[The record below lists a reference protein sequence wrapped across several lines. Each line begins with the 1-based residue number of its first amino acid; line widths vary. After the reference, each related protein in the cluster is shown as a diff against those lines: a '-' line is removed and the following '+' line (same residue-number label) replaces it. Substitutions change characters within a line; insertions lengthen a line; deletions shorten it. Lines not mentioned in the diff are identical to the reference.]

1 MKKFKNLVIGGIEN
15 KIFNL
20 VLITTV
26 LIMTV
31 YLCVILFQSHRLTE
45 LVSQTNARQK
55 ESISQITS
63 ETMNGVLKNSMGKS
77 TKLEADSADS
87 VFKEL
92 KSKVTMISDYA
103 AKLYSDPGSYPSV
116 PASLPDAKNEGKTST
131 QIVYAKNTDIN
142 SASVSREIAMLGNLN
157 DMLESMYN
165 SSEQINSFF
174 IASPQ
179 GFALI
184 TDDRAG
190 SKFDSD
196 GKLINVDVCSRPWYK
211 GAESAKGPFFT
222 DVEKDSFTD
231 KIGIV
236 CSIPVYNNGRLV
248 AVAGADLF
256 LDSMVDSI
264 NSSGG
269 EGSFNCIINQSG
281 HIIFSPKESGL
292 FKVQTSDAAS
302 DLRQNK
308 SEGLASF
315 VNDALKDQTEI
326 RLINIDGKDYYVAG
340 APMSTVG
347 WAAVS
352 VVEKDVIDKVSL
364 VMNENYESINS
375 EATAQF
381 RQNMSRAK
389 MMIFILLAAVF
400 IISTANTVVL
410 GKRIVKPLEK
420 MTKRVAGIGGSDLLF
435 KMEKDYETG
444 DEIEVLAKSF
454 ADLSAKTLKYVE
466 EIKAV
471 TAEKERIGVE
481 LDIAGKI
488 QSGMLP
494 NIYPAFPERPE
505 FDIYATMTAAKEV
518 GGDFY
523 DFFLIDDDHLGIVM
537 ADVSGKGVP
546 AALFMMASK
555 ILINNFSTIEKT
567 SPAHILELVN
577 EQICKNNP
585 ADLFVTVWLGILE
598 ISTGK
603 IKAANAGHEYPCLR
617 HADGGFELYK
627 DRHGFVVGGMNGSR
641 YKEYEITLEKNDS
654 LFLYTDGVPEATN
667 AENQL
672 FGTDN
677 MLKALNIDK
686 KSKPE
691 ETLENVRKAVNDFVK
706 DAPQFDDLTMLCL
719 EMLK

>member
-20 VLITTV
+20 VLITTI
-26 LIMTV
+26 LIMAV
-31 YLCVILFQSHRLTE
+31 YLCVILYQSNRLTQ
-45 LVSQTNARQK
+45 LVRQTNERQQ
-55 ESISQITS
+55 ESMSSITS
-63 ETMNGVLKNSMGKS
+63 RTMDGVLKNSMGKS
-77 TKLEADSADS
+77 TKLEADSADG

-92 KSKVTMISDYA
+92 EGKVTMITDYA
-103 AKLYSDPGSYPSV
+103 AKLYADPGSYPSV
-116 PASLPDAKNEGKTST
+116 PVSLPDAKNEGKTTT
-131 QIVYAKNTDIN
+131 QIIYDKNTDISST
-142 SASVSREIAMLGNLN
+142 SAAREIALLGNLA

-196 GKLINVDVCSRPWYK
+196 GKLINVNVCSRPWYT
-211 GAESAKGPFFT
+211 GAEKAKGPFFT

-236 CSIPVYNNGRLV
+236 CSIPVYVNGRLA

-256 LDSMVDSI
+256 LDSMAESI
-264 NSSGG
+264 NSSSG

-281 HIIFSPKESGL
+281 HVIFSPEESGV
-292 FKVQTSDAAS
+292 FMVKTSDTAA
-302 DLRQNK
+302 DLRQTGN
-308 SEGLASF
+308 EDFASF
-315 VNDALKDQTEI
+315 INDSLKGATDI
-326 RLINIDGKDYYVAG
+326 RLINIDGKDYYLAG

-352 VVEKDVIDKVSL
+352 VVEKDVIDSVSII
-364 VMNENYESINS
+364 MNENYDSINNG
-375 EATAQF
+375 ATEQF
-381 RQNMSRAK
+381 RKNMSRAK
-389 MMIFILLAAVF
+389 ASIIVLIAAVF
-400 IISTANTVVL
+400 ILSTANAIVL
-410 GKRIVKPLEK
+410 GKKIVKPLEK
-420 MTKRVAGIGGSDLLF
+420 MTKRVADIGGNDLLF

-454 ADLSAKTLKYVE
+454 ADLSAKTLRYVD
-466 EIKAV
+466 EIKTV

-523 DFFLIDDDHLGIVM
+523 DFFLIDDDHLAIVM

-567 SPAHILELVN
+567 SPARILELVN
-577 EQICKNNP
+577 DQICKNNP
-585 ADLFVTVWLGILE
+585 ADLFVTVWLGILQ
-598 ISTGK
+598 ISTGR
-603 IKAANAGHEYPCLR
+603 IKAANAGHEYPCVR
-617 HADGGFELYK
+617 HGGGGFELFK
-627 DRHGFVVGGMNGSR
+627 DKHGFVVGGMKDLR
-641 YKEYEITLEKNDS
+641 YKEYDITLEKNDS

-672 FGTDN
+672 FGTEK
-677 MLKALNIDK
+677 MLRALNK
-686 KSKPE
+686 TKNSSPE
-691 ETLENVRKAVNDFVK
+691 QTLENVRDAVNDFVK